1 MNTLDVIRRREVE
14 GDFANVSLRAEATL
28 ELGGREDASATSLA
42 DCVVS

>member
-14 GDFANVSLRAEATL
+14 DDFANISLRAEATL

-42 DCVVS
+42 EFRVS